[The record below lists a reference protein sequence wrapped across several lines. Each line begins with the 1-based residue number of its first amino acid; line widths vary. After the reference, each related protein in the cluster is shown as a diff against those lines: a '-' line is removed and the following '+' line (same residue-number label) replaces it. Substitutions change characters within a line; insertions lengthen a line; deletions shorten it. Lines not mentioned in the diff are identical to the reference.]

1 MTTRKRK
8 KKSRMRGS
16 KTHGWGAMK
25 KHRGSGNRG
34 GVGHAGTGKRADCK
48 KPSFEL
54 PGKGYFGKY
63 GFKKRRNRK
72 EINIISLGEI
82 DKKIEGWVKEKLAAK
97 EGEFFVVELKN
108 LGYHKVL
115 SNGPLTKKI
124 KIKANYASANA
135 IEKAEEHDC
144 IIELP
149 EKKEEESKEKKQGE

>member
-1 MTTRKRK
+1 MTARKRK
-8 KKSRMRGS
+8 KKTRMRGS

-48 KPSFEL
+48 KPSFEQ

-72 EINIISLGEI
+72 EIRIISLGEI
-82 DKKIEGWVKEKLAAK
+82 SKNIEKWFKEKLASK
-97 EGEFFVVELKN
+97 EGEFFIIELKK
-108 LGYHKVL
+108 LGYDKVL
-115 SNGPLTKKI
+115 SNGSLTKKI
-124 KIKANYASANA
+124 KIRASYASANA
-135 IEKAEEHDC
+135 IEKAEEHNC

-149 EKKEEESKEKKQGE
+149 EKKEEENKKNALV